1 MKIAVVVGVAVAIC
15 AVLFLLRTRVA
26 EHGTYSE
33 VPRHLSA
40 LKQSTD
46 PTAFFGFH
54 TRSTDALYFVYEGG
68 SFNLDYELLGVDK
81 EQYAEPFRKVA
92 AQLGYKVLSTTY
104 GQYPVLRV
112 KLSAAESQ
120 AAEQGFQFAHRIF
133 GIQRNTELE
142 FLP

>member
-1 MKIAVVVGVAVAIC
+1 MKIAVVIGVALAAC
-15 AVLFLLRTRVA
+15 AVLLFLRTRVA

-40 LKQSTD
+40 LKHSTD

-54 TRSTDALYFVYEGG
+54 TRNTDALYFVYEGG
-68 SFNLDYELLGVDK
+68 TFHLDYELMGVEK
-81 EQYAEPFRKVA
+81 EQYAEPFRSVA
-92 AQLGYKVLSTTY
+92 AQLGYKILSTTY

-112 KLSAAESQ
+112 QLSAEESQ

-133 GIQRNTELE
+133 GIQRNTDLE